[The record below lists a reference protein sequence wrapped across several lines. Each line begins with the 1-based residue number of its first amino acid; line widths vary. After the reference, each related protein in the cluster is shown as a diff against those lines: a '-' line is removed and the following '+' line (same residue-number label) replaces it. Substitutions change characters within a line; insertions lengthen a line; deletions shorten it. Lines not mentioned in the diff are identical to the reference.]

1 MNKQTIFTKELS
13 KIGSQVQ
20 NQILKSSYNK
30 LLKPND
36 IYEGSL
42 NYPSAIGKALR
53 PAILIFSCGAV
64 GGDIKKAMPAACGV
78 ELFHTWTLVH
88 DDIID
93 NDNLRRGK
101 PSVHAQFYLESR
113 EKGYSEKEALDYG
126 RNIAILVGDIQ
137 HSWSVWFFIQL
148 YQKHNISPEL
158 VLSLISE
165 MEKGVSPLLIEGETL
180 DVQYEKKKIKEL
192 SLKNILD
199 MSAKKTGELYGFAAK
214 AGAMIGLNVSN
225 TNNKLVKAVSQFCFN
240 CGVAFQLQDDIL
252 DLTSQEKKFGKPIGS
267 DIREGKRTTIIWYAY
282 QKANSSQ
289 KKKLNSILGK
299 KKATKREIKEAINL
313 VESLGGIDKTQKLAS
328 KYLKK
333 AVDYLD
339 YLPDSK
345 YKNLLGAWA
354 SYMTSRSV

>member
-1 MNKQTIFTKELS
+1 MNKQTIFTKELG
-13 KIGSQVQ
+13 KIGIQVQ

-30 LLKPND
+30 LLKPRD
-36 IYEGSL
+36 ILEGSL

-64 GGDIKKAMPAACGV
+64 GGDTKKAMPAACGV
-78 ELFHTWTLVH
+78 EIFHTWTLVH

-101 PSVHAQFYLESR
+101 PTVHTQFYLKSKKR
-113 EKGYSEKEALDYG
+113 GYSEKEALSYG

-137 HSWSVWFFIQL
+137 HSWSVWFFAQL
-148 YQKHNISPEL
+148 YQKYNINPGL

-165 MEKGVSPLLIEGETL
+165 MERGVSPLLIEGETL
-180 DVQYEKKKIKEL
+180 DVQYEKKKIKDL

-199 MSAKKTGELYGFAAK
+199 MSAKKTGELYSFAAK
-214 AGAMIGLNVSN
+214 AGAMIGLNVSD

-252 DLTSQEKKFGKPIGS
+252 GLTSQEKKFGKPIGS

-282 QKANSSQ
+282 QKANKSQ
-289 KKKLNSILGK
+289 KVKLEKMLGK
-299 KKATKREIKEAINL
+299 NKATLKEIKEAIIL
-313 VESLGGIDKTQKLAS
+313 VEKLGGIEKTQKLA
-328 KYLKK
+328 KNYIEKAKIYLN
-333 AVDYLD
+333 V
-339 YLPDSK
+339 LPDSK
-345 YKNLLGAWA
+345 YKNLLNSWA
-354 SYMTSRSV
+354 DFMTQRSI